1 MPKSE
6 NFRDSYGENECK
18 QVGKGLFSMV
28 DPGEGS
34 VLSWGNGPFWIS
46 VRKAGPVSGGL
57 KGDGGMK
64 MKKYGQESVL
74 SLGAQQP
81 RPGSDSS
88 L

>member
-1 MPKSE
+1 M
-6 NFRDSYGENECK
+6 
-18 QVGKGLFSMV
+18 GKWLLLSV

-34 VLSWGNGPFWIS
+34 VLSWGNGPFRIS

-57 KGDGGMK
+57 KGDGGVK
-64 MKKYGQESVL
+64 MKKCSQERVL
-74 SLGAQQP
+74 SLGAQQL